1 MAKDTRHK
9 DRRWALDVEDDGRVK
24 TWQQVEIALLMDIR
38 DELQT
43 LNRTLNYRFQNHFRK
58 GMEAMERTDKR
69 LAKKISLTAKQR

>member
-9 DRRWALDVEDDGRVK
+9 DKRWTLDVADDGRVK

-43 LNRTLNYRFQNHFRK
+43 LNQTLSYRFQSHFHK
-58 GMEAMERTDKR
+58 GMAAMERADKR
-69 LAKKISLTAKQR
+69 LAKKISLKAKQR